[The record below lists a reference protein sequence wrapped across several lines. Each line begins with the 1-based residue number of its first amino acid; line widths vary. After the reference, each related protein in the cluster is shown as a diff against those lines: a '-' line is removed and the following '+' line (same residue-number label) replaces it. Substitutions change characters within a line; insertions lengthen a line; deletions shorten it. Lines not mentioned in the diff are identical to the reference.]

1 MASDNAV
8 FLSPISVSQDLSPA
22 LLAPM
27 LGASSSGVG
36 TVFTSG
42 VLAAQ
47 GLTSGSTGV
56 VGRIHLG

>member
-1 MASDNAV
+1 M
-8 FLSPISVSQDLSPA
+8 SQDLSPA
-22 LLAPM
+22 QLAPM